1 MRRLKVSTD
10 VICMPSMLME
20 THLDIVFDDETDFL
34 DDLMLVDEG
43 NVTIDIL
50 EYKVNIIQKFL
61 FNPTAT
67 TP

>member
-1 MRRLKVSTD
+1 
-10 VICMPSMLME
+10 MPSMLME